1 MQNDSTMRLIRFAVG
16 LSLIA
21 VSAIG
26 SALAHS
32 PVELT
37 QVTGQEALA
46 NRFDSPV
53 SETDFRL
60 SDHQQLREYFRAG
73 SHDRL
78 R

>member
-26 SALAHS
+26 SAVAHS

-37 QVTGQEALA
+37 QVTGQEALT
-46 NRFDSPV
+46 NRVESPV
-53 SETDFRL
+53 SETDRL
-60 SDHQQLREYFRAG
+60 SDRQQLNAYFLAR
-73 SHDRL
+73 SQDRL

>member
-1 MQNDSTMRLIRFAVG
+1 MQNDSTIRLIRFAVG

-26 SALAHS
+26 SAVAHS

-37 QVTGQEALA
+37 QVSGQETLN
-46 NRFDSPV
+46 NRFESPV
-53 SETDFRL
+53 SETDRL
-60 SDHQQLREYFRAG
+60 SDRQQLREYFRAG
-73 SHDRL
+73 SPDRL

>member
-1 MQNDSTMRLIRFAVG
+1 MRLIRFVVG
-16 LSLIA
+16 MSVVAI
-21 VSAIG
+21 STIG
-26 SALAHS
+26 SAVAHS

-37 QVTGQEALA
+37 QIVGQEALT
-46 NRFDSPV
+46 NRLESPV

-60 SDHQQLREYFRAG
+60 SDRQQLNDYFLAG